1 MTKKFRFGLNFP
13 SLNMLKSY
21 DVLTLWFC
29 KIFGYFIRGLER
41 QKTNNGREQS
51 LSLKYTLYYYG
62 KA

>member
-1 MTKKFRFGLNFP
+1 
-13 SLNMLKSY
+13 MLKSY
-21 DVLTLWFC
+21 DDFLTLWFC

-51 LSLKYTLYYYG
+51 LPLKYTLYYYG